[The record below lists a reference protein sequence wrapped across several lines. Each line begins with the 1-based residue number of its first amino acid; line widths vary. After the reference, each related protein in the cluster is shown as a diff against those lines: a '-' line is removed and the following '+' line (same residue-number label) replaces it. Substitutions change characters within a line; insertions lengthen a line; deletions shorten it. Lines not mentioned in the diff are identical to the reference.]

1 MNRLRLL
8 IICAAVGSGAF
19 HASAQTLLDRIIAVV
34 DKEIITE
41 SELSERVTYLA
52 LQNRLDADS
61 PQLRRQVLDGMVTE
75 KLILA
80 QAIIDSVEVTDDEVN
95 RALDQQV
102 QNFIRQIGSEQRVE
116 QIYGKPISRIKREYR
131 DETRQQLLVQKV
143 RQQRE
148 ANLQVTRREVE
159 EFYAA
164 YRDSLPQV
172 PEEFAVSHLFIV
184 PQPDSTV
191 ERETRARI
199 SAIRDSIAAGGDFA
213 DFARRYSV
221 DGTAAGGGDLGWARR
236 GDYVREF
243 EEAVFG
249 LQPEQ
254 LSPVVKTQ
262 YGYHIVQLIER
273 RGEQVRA
280 RHILLRVERGP
291 EADSAAVR
299 FLSLLRDSAVGGVPF
314 ADLARRHSQDEE
326 TRAQGGE
333 LGTLTADQFVPEFAT
348 TVMALQSGEIS
359 QPSRAN
365 FGTTS
370 GWHIV
375 WLRQRTPAHAMTVE
389 TDYDRVAQVALFVKR
404 NRLNAEWVEELK
416 RTIHLDIRL

>member
-1 MNRLRLL
+1 MNRLRSL
-8 IICAAVGSGAF
+8 ILCAALAGGAL
-19 HASAQTLLDRIIAVV
+19 HASAQTPLDRIIAVV

-41 SELSERVTYLA
+41 SELSERVSFLA
-52 LQNRLDADS
+52 MQNRLQADS
-61 PQLRRQVLDGMVTE
+61 PELRRQVLDGMVTD

-80 QAIIDSVEVTDDEVN
+80 QAIIDSIEVTDDEVN

-131 DETRQQLLVQKV
+131 DEIRQQLLVQKV

-148 ANLQVTRREVE
+148 ARLQVTRREVE

-164 YRDSLPQV
+164 YLDSLPQV
-172 PEEFAVSHLFIV
+172 PEEFNVSHLFVV

-191 ERETRARI
+191 ERDTRARI

-249 LQPEQ
+249 LQPDQ

-262 YGYHIVQLIER
+262 YGYHVVQLMER

-280 RHILLRVERGP
+280 RHILLRIERGP
-291 EADSAAVR
+291 ESDSIAVR
-299 FLSLLRDSAVGGVPF
+299 FLRTLRDSAVAGVPF

-348 TVMALQSGEIS
+348 TVMSLQAGEIS

-375 WLRQRTPAHAMTVE
+375 WLRLRTPAHAMTVE

-416 RTIHLDIRL
+416 RTIYLDIRL